1 MSAELRQ
8 LSSVPVSTTVP
19 ALRSRRTSQMLSADT
34 WHVSDP
40 AGPGQDGGRAGHRRR
55 QLGPRVASSSRGR
68 GAAQLPQVLPLPVRA
83 GDRPDGLLL
92 HGVRG
97 VPQGG
102 PTAEPLVRDTQ
113 RGKSTGNA
121 FKLEQSGGRTF
132 VTLLMADQNNSHEID
147 TDKT

>member
-1 MSAELRQ
+1 MSAQLRQ
-8 LSSVPVSTTVP
+8 LSSVPDSTTVP

-40 AGPGQDGGRAGHRRR
+40 VDPAVPPGHGGRAGHRR
-55 QLGPRVASSSRGR
+55 QLGPRVASSSGR

-83 GDRPDGLLL
+83 GDGPDGLLL

-102 PTAEPLVRDTQ
+102 PAAEPLVRDTQ

-121 FKLEQSGGRTF
+121 FKLELSGVRTF
-132 VTLLMADQNNSHEID
+132 VTLLMADKISMI
-147 TDKT
+147 KI

>member
-1 MSAELRQ
+1 MSAQLRQ

-40 AGPGQDGGRAGHRRR
+40 ADPPGHGGRAGHRR
-55 QLGPRVASSSRGR
+55 QLGPRVASCSRGR

-83 GDRPDGLLL
+83 GDGPDGLLL

-102 PTAEPLVRDTQ
+102 PAAEPLVRDTQ
-113 RGKSTGNA
+113 RGKSTGNG
-121 FKLEQSGGRTF
+121 FKLEQSGGWTF
-132 VTLLMADQNNSHEID
+132 VTLLMADKISMI
-147 TDKT
+147 KI

>member
-1 MSAELRQ
+1 MSAQLRQ

-40 AGPGQDGGRAGHRRR
+40 SDPADPADPPGQDGGRAGHRR
-55 QLGPRVASSSRGR
+55 QLGPRVASSRGR

-83 GDRPDGLLL
+83 GDGPDGLLL

-102 PTAEPLVRDTQ
+102 PAAEPLVRDTQ
-113 RGKSTGNA
+113 RGKSTGNG
-121 FKLEQSGGRTF
+121 FKLEQSGGWTF
-132 VTLLMADQNNSHEID
+132 VTLLMADKISMIEI
-147 TDKT
+147 

>member
-1 MSAELRQ
+1 MSAQLRQ

-40 AGPGQDGGRAGHRRR
+40 ADPPGQDGGRAGHRR
-55 QLGPRVASSSRGR
+55 QLGPRVASSSGR

-83 GDRPDGLLL
+83 GDGPDGLLL

-102 PTAEPLVRDTQ
+102 PAAEPLVRDTQ
-113 RGKSTGNA
+113 RGKSTGNG
-121 FKLEQSGGRTF
+121 FKLEQSGGWTF
-132 VTLLMADQNNSHEID
+132 VTLLMADKISMIEI
-147 TDKT
+147 

>member
-1 MSAELRQ
+1 MSAQLRQ

-40 AGPGQDGGRAGHRRR
+40 GQDGGRAGHRR
-55 QLGPRVASSSRGR
+55 QLWPRVASSSGR

-83 GDRPDGLLL
+83 GDGPDGLLL

-102 PTAEPLVRDTQ
+102 PAAEPLVRDTQ
-113 RGKSTGNA
+113 RGKSTGNG
-121 FKLEQSGGRTF
+121 FKLEQSGGWTF
-132 VTLLMADQNNSHEID
+132 VTLLMADKISMI
-147 TDKT
+147 KI

>member
-1 MSAELRQ
+1 MSAQLRQ
-8 LSSVPVSTTVP
+8 LSSVPDSTTVP

-40 AGPGQDGGRAGHRRR
+40 ADPGQDGGRAGHRR
-55 QLGPRVASSSRGR
+55 QLGPRVASSSGR

-83 GDRPDGLLL
+83 GDGPDGLLL

-102 PTAEPLVRDTQ
+102 PAAEPLVRDTQ
-113 RGKSTGNA
+113 RGKSTGNG
-121 FKLEQSGGRTF
+121 FKLEQAEGFG
-132 VTLLMADQNNSHEID
+132 LL
-147 TDKT
+147 